1 MQEIIELRLRSS
13 KLDGSL
19 DLVHHRETNLSCC
32 YELSQSVAQRRLQ
45 VGEAGAIG
53 NSKYMNLS

>member
-19 DLVHHRETNLSCC
+19 YLVHHRETNLSCC
-32 YELSQSVAQRRLQ
+32 YELSQSVA
-45 VGEAGAIG
+45 
-53 NSKYMNLS
+53 